1 MTDTP
6 KSVWSGTFNVFG
18 VELKCHVL
26 DNGQRVIER
35 DSVAAFMNGLADMV
49 DPADDPNI
57 EDFMRW
63 FRA

>member
-26 DNGQRVIER
+26 DNGQRVIEK

>member
-18 VELKCHVL
+18 VELKCHIL